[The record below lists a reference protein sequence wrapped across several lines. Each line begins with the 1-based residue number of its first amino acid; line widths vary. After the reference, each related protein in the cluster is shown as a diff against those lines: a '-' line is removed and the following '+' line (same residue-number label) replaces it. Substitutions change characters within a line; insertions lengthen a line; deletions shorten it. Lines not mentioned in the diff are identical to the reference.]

1 MDFRKNRSGPG
12 LALYAVFVRSDPSL
26 GRSLGIETADRRRIG
41 VRDRN
46 LYAEPTSVKWDDFVD
61 SHSVGMRRHVGLP
74 IELVFVNHPLATVD
88 LPIDTVFKD
97 AAGLGERLDDRVSAA
112 GAAVGPAMV
121 NLTLC
126 LTAYLCC
133 AIAALQ

>member
-1 MDFRKNRSGPG
+1 LDFRKNRSGPG

-26 GRSLGIETADRRRIG
+26 GRSLGVETADRRRIG

-46 LYAEPTSVKWDDFVD
+46 LYAEPTGVKRDDFVD
-61 SHSVGMRRHVGLP
+61 SHSVGMRPHVGLP

-88 LPIDTVFKD
+88 LRVDAVFQD
-97 AAGLGERLDDRVSAA
+97 AAGFGESLDDRVSAA
-112 GAAVGPAMV
+112 GAPVGPAMV

-133 AIAALQ
+133 AIAVLQ